1 MAPAPI
7 PAPVVPP
14 AAPDGPNGRQP
25 PEEAVEVLRLPPD
38 LAGLP
43 LFRAASGGGRDGRNG
58 KAAVPAPEPVDLT
71 RAVQGRLF

>member
-7 PAPVVPP
+7 PAPAAPP
-14 AAPDGPNGRQP
+14 AGAGGREK
-25 PEEAVEVLRLPPD
+25 PEEAVEILRLPPE

-43 LFRAASGGGRDGRNG
+43 LFRAVPGGGRDGRNG
-58 KAAVPAPEPVDLT
+58 KAAAPAPEPVDLS